1 MTNHREDR
9 DARIAL
15 ALELELGSGRHGA
28 SARVEL
34 LEWAGEAKRVARVT
48 LRGWIGGA
56 AQRRLE
62 RAFVDLAARDVDHVV
77 LDCRRVLHLGDRVAH
92 RLVDAASR
100 FEAGTGRV
108 EVWGLSGRLS
118 RRLAAP
124 RVRCWPRADD
134 AAGVQ
139 LLEPAGEYAS

>member
-1 MTNHREDR
+1 MTTDREDR
-9 DARIAL
+9 DARTAL

-34 LEWAGEAKRVARVT
+34 REWAGEAKRVVRVT

-77 LDCRRVLHLGDRVAH
+77 LDCTGVRHLGERVAR

-100 FEAGTGRV
+100 FETCTSRV
-108 EVWGLSGRLS
+108 EVWGLTGRLS

-124 RVRCWPRADD
+124 RVRCWPRPDD
-134 AAGVQ
+134 AADVQ